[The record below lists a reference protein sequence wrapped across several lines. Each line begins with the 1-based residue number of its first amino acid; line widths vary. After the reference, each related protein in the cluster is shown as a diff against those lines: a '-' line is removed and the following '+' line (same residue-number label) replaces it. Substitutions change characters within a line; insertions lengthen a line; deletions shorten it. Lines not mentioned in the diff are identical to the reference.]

1 MQMMSNLKNNEMFL
15 YPIKLKFATKLI
27 HKMNL
32 YSEDENSLD
41 IEEDRL
47 NRYLPEKF
55 KERYSVHHKQTTI
68 DLLAIFR
75 KESPIMQ

>member
-55 KERYSVHHKQTTI
+55 KQRYSVHHIYKGQVPLLHNYHTT
-68 DLLAIFR
+68 ASR
-75 KESPIMQ
+75 